1 MLYSHSARLAFA
13 HYPKTAGSSLT
24 AWFREMFP
32 DAAAVE
38 PGNPHLP
45 VRAALRRLARRA
57 TAGQRSPLARQ
68 LARIVGRLPLAAARQ
83 RSIRELRIIGVV
95 REPFEMLVSL
105 YEFWRRHR
113 FEREPEARLIRAARS
128 GTFREFLQLAV
139 GEGELDPYDKHFDV
153 GGPAWPRTRLID
165 FASLEAGL
173 AEVCEAFGL
182 PANTDL
188 ARCNA
193 APRRSRDIGD
203 YLAEAGSLVFEVR
216 SHFRWY
222 YDEGVKLMVRGRP
235 ARPLRRLAA

>member
-1 MLYSHSARLAFA
+1 MLYSNAARIAFA

-24 AWFREMFP
+24 VWFEGVFA
-32 DAAAVE
+32 DADLVE

-45 VRAALRRLARRA
+45 VRPALRRLARSGAMAR
-57 TAGQRSPLARQ
+57 GPFARQ
-68 LARIVGRLPLAAARQ
+68 LARLTRRLPLAGRQ
-83 RSIRELRIIGVV
+83 AGDVQIIGVV

-113 FEREPEARLIRAARS
+113 FPQEPEARLIRAARS
-128 GTFREFLQLAV
+128 GTFREFLRLAV
-139 GEGELDPYDKHFDV
+139 GEGLLNSYESHFDV

-165 FASLEAGL
+165 FAALEPGL
-173 AEVCEAFGL
+173 AEVCREFRI
-182 PANTDL
+182 PEPTRL
-188 ARCNA
+188 ARRNA

-222 YDEGVKLMVRGRP
+222 YDEGVHIMVRGNAEP
-235 ARPLRRLAA
+235 ARRLAA